1 MAVETEDTLS
11 AACDKALAER
21 RARLR
26 AQMDEVRAR
35 GNQPIQW
42 NPITIKGEPLSVT
55 IIRERRGDFDDDQLS

>member
-1 MAVETEDTLS
+1 MAVEAESIQS
-11 AACDKALAER
+11 AASEKALAER

-26 AQMDEVRAR
+26 AQMAEVRAR